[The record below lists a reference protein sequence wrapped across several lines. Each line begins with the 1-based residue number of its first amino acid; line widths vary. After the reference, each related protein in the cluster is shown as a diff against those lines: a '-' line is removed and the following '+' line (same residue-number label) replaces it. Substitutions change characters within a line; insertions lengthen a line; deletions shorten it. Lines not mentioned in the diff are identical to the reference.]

1 MFSPLH
7 NPAILQFCTLVA
19 FFSTAFFSVKTSQF
33 PPRYGLRFL
42 FQYLSFR
49 VLFYLIAVLI
59 LIYLEQKILFLQKVA
74 GSHEIRSK
82 EDEI

>member
-1 MFSPLH
+1 MFSTLH
-7 NPAILQFCTLVA
+7 HSTILQFFTLVA
-19 FFSTAFFSVKTSQF
+19 YTAFFSVKTSQF
-33 PPRYGLRFL
+33 LPRYSLRFL